1 MTRRRFPIIRQPPF
15 AALRSGPKAPS
26 RPSRQKQIPSSS
38 WNRCL
43 GHSSWPYSLLSL
55 AFCSN
60 RSSNS
65 FELSAALRYHFAAS
79 ALSSGNPPPVSP
91 ASYISPKVCWKNQ
104 PPCSAALRN
113 YFTASALSFG
123 TPRPMSYII
132 PKLTWASSVLRAGR
146 LYRGSEQNKVSGN

>member
-1 MTRRRFPIIRQPPF
+1 MSGCFYPF
-15 AALRSGPKAPS
+15 
-26 RPSRQKQIPSSS
+26 SS
-38 WNRCL
+38 WITTSHTHRASERPGATGWLVFDSVGWNGCL